1 MPVTLTLSI
10 SSPPRICLLFNAY
23 STNSDVFSTPMNHLI
38 KTIYDT
44 TKPNVPMPGADVS
57 QASQCLAS
65 SPTQPLSMALL
76 DSLTVHVKM
85 SLIHGIV
92 TKVMALG
99 KFYVAAAVV
108 DVVVVV
114 AVVVV
119 AVVIVAVV
127 VVVVAVAVSVAVVVV
142 VVVAAVFVV
151 VVVVVVV

>member
-108 DVVVVV
+108 DVVVV
-114 AVVVV
+114 

-142 VVVAAVFVV
+142 VVVVAAVFVV
-151 VVVVVVV
+151 VVVVV